1 MNRPFARLFPDTVA
15 SRAILI
21 LVAALFAF
29 HFLGYWANRVGVE
42 SLATAARDRGLAERI
57 VSIKRA
63 IASLP
68 AAPERDRVA
77 HDLSSA
83 SLEVHWSKVSLVL
96 GSAPMTERT
105 RAMETRLKELAPDLA
120 TESFR
125 VGFAD
130 DGALGA
136 GEADAYR
143 HMMLVSV
150 RLNDGSWANFSSSA
164 LGTTQ
169 HADWSVLAITLC
181 FAVGIVVVALLLL
194 RWAIRPLR
202 DLAIAAER
210 FSLDQTPQ
218 PLAESGPAEVRRAAR
233 AYNTMRERIQRLV
246 AERMQALAAVSH
258 DLRTPITRLRL
269 RSELLDDEAA
279 RELMDADLREMESMI
294 DSTLEYLRG
303 GVSSEP
309 VRPIDIV
316 SVIET
321 IADEQLDQGYEV
333 TLSGLGS
340 GPVLGRVLSLK
351 RAFSNVIGNAVKYGD
366 AAAIAVA
373 EAHGDLVVTID
384 DDGPGIPPADRE
396 RALQPFVRLEE
407 SRGRETGGS
416 GLGLTIAAAVI
427 RSHGGQIELADRPG
441 GGLRV
446 TLTLPKLDRASRQPA
461 RSDSPGH
468 SPEAEPR
475 PPAADAA
482 APAAVSQR

>member
-1 MNRPFARLFPDTVA
+1 LRRSLSRLFPDTVA

-21 LVAALFAF
+21 LVAALLAF
-29 HFLGYWANRVGVE
+29 HFLGYWAYRVGVE
-42 SLATAARDRGLAERI
+42 GLATAARDRGLAERM

-68 AAPERDRVA
+68 EAPDRDRVA

-96 GSAPMTERT
+96 GSAPQTERT
-105 RAMETRLKELAPDLA
+105 RTMEARLKELVPDLA
-120 TESFR
+120 AESFR

-130 DGALGA
+130 DGALEA
-136 GEADAYR
+136 GDADAYK

-150 RLNDGSWANFSSSA
+150 RLDDGSWVNFSSSA
-164 LGTTQ
+164 LGATQ
-169 HADWSVLAITLC
+169 HADWSVLAVTIC
-181 FAVGIVVVALLLL
+181 FGVGIVVVALLLL
-194 RWAIRPLR
+194 SWAIRPLR

-218 PLAESGPAEVRRAAR
+218 PLSESGPAEVRRAAR
-233 AYNTMRERIQRLV
+233 AFNTMRERIQRLV

-269 RSELLDDEAA
+269 RSELLDDDAA
-279 RELMDADLREMESMI
+279 RVMVDADLNEMEGMI

-309 VRPIDIV
+309 IRAIDIA

-321 IADEQLDQGYEV
+321 IVDEQLDQGQKV
-333 TLSGLGS
+333 TLSGLS
-340 GPVLGRVLSLK
+340 SAPVLGRFLSLK
-351 RAFSNVIGNAVKYGD
+351 RAFSNIIGNAVKYGTNV
-366 AAAIAVA
+366 AISID
-373 EAHGDLVVTID
+373 ETDGHLVVAVED
-384 DDGPGIPPADRE
+384 EGPGIPPSDME
-396 RALQPFVRLEE
+396 RVFHPFVRLEE

-416 GLGLTIAAAVI
+416 GLGLTIASAVI
-427 RSHGGQIELADRPG
+427 HSHGGRILLANRSS

-446 TLTLPKLDRASRQPA
+446 TLALPKLDLESAQVI
-461 RSDSPGH
+461 
-468 SPEAEPR
+468 EAVR
-475 PPAADAA
+475 PHLRDIRE
-482 APAAVSQR
+482 SS